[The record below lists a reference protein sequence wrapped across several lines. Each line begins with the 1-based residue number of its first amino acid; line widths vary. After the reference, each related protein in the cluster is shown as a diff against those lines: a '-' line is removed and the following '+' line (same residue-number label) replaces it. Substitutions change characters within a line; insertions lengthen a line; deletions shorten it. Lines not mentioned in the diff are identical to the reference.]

1 MFILLLSILGN
12 FLSLVSLF
20 FSSPWVAK
28 SIITLL
34 EAFTKLNL
42 LHFCFLSSFFFLKNI
57 KLKFSGSFYLQL
69 YVLKTLKQIIL

>member
-1 MFILLLSILGN
+1 MFILLLSIIAN

-20 FSSPWVAK
+20 FSGPWVAK

-42 LHFCFLSSFFFLKNI
+42 LHFCFLSSFFFLK
-57 KLKFSGSFYLQL
+57 KYK
-69 YVLKTLKQIIL
+69 VEILW